1 MPPAKVPAKPFP
13 KTLDRRSESRGS
25 NELRPIFPAS
35 APILR
40 AASSVDGGAPPL
52 LLMRAGPKLCLAE
65 PAREARPVPAF
76 PVLWNGAVL
85 RRRSPI
91 SRPMQL
97 TNKMVAS
104 RPLDPRQQSAHVGKL
119 LMINWA

>member
-1 MPPAKVPAKPFP
+1 
-13 KTLDRRSESRGS
+13 
-25 NELRPIFPAS
+25 
-35 APILR
+35 
-40 AASSVDGGAPPL
+40 
-52 LLMRAGPKLCLAE
+52 MRAGPKLCLAE

-104 RPLDPRQQSAHVGKL
+104 RPLDPRQQSAHVGEL
-119 LMINWA
+119 LMINRAGQANHPIYLGPVRRWPMRVPRWGQITCVLNL